1 MKYIK
6 LGYLMFIKNFRLN
19 FVVIFQIVALVLVGI
34 NLTSL
39 LSIGWQAAETLRPLT
54 ERRFV
59 YYMPPNDFLNRMLF
73 TFEHDAQETNTD
85 TVTEELPLTDVEFKT
100 RIFLTDSTINDDP
113 LQFAHI
119 HAYDKSLLDALPLPL
134 KNGEWFGETTKNG
147 DVIDAVANDNSQFK
161 TGDTVRLTVETPED
175 KKMTFTVRII
185 GTLKNPPYI
194 PNAQHIGQALFS
206 LSLAEDTNA
215 RKTGM
220 PSVLLNAQ
228 DISGIEH
235 IFLNAPE
242 NEFIVF
248 ADSITPEAYS
258 RNINT
263 LSAKGLVAT
272 GESIAAYDAEWA
284 RTLLRENLPMVLFLL
299 IISLTGLISISAI
312 NMTAYMKTFSIY
324 FICGSTKKECYKII
338 ASYLC
343 MMFLWAFTLSI
354 LLALICTKVH
364 IPIFALIDFSALSC
378 LWIGGVFAVYLLI
391 SLLVPAVVLKRLTLK
406 EMLSKIQ

>member
-175 KKMTFTVRII
+175 KKND
-185 GTLKNPPYI
+185 L
-194 PNAQHIGQALFS
+194 HGQNYRHVEKSPLYT
-206 LSLAEDTNA
+206 E
-215 RKTGM
+215 R
-220 PSVLLNAQ
+220 
-228 DISGIEH
+228 
-235 IFLNAPE
+235 
-242 NEFIVF
+242 
-248 ADSITPEAYS
+248 
-258 RNINT
+258 
-263 LSAKGLVAT
+263 
-272 GESIAAYDAEWA
+272 
-284 RTLLRENLPMVLFLL
+284 
-299 IISLTGLISISAI
+299 
-312 NMTAYMKTFSIY
+312 TAYRAGTF
-324 FICGSTKKECYKII
+324 
-338 ASYLC
+338 
-343 MMFLWAFTLSI
+343 FTL
-354 LLALICTKVH
+354 
-364 IPIFALIDFSALSC
+364 F
-378 LWIGGVFAVYLLI
+378 GGGYKC
-391 SLLVPAVVLKRLTLK
+391 P
-406 EMLSKIQ
+406 